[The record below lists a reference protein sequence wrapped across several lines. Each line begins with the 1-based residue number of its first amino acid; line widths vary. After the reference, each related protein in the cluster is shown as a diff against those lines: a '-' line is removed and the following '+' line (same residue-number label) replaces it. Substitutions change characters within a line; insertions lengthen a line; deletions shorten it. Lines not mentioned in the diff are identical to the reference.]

1 MFGNTSFL
9 RARKKSIPS
18 AGFGFFLFFLGG
30 GGVNLVVRGA
40 GEAIVE
46 IGSEVLKKFKSLLQ
60 KES

>member
-1 MFGNTSFL
+1 M
-9 RARKKSIPS
+9 
-18 AGFGFFLFFLGG
+18 
-30 GGVNLVVRGA
+30 NLVVRGA